1 MNFRLYIK
9 AARPFSFTVSFV
21 PPLLA
26 LVLAY
31 SEIPNFSP
39 KWGLFFLTFMGGF
52 LAHAASNILSDYFD
66 YKKGIDR
73 PGTYGSSGVL
83 ISGEMKANE
92 VLILGLSLFAMSAIL
107 ALAIMI
113 SMPNGFSLLWL
124 ILSGAFLGFF
134 YTTPPFVLKYRALGD
149 ISVFLAFG
157 PLMALGGYFVQTG
170 HYSYKPFI
178 SAIPIAMLVDAI
190 LHANNIRDI
199 ENDVNCKVKTIAAA
213 LGKER
218 AIYMYKILVYG
229 AYASVFIMAIL
240 KVLTPFT
247 LLIFLSLPIAVG
259 NIRKMSNKDTPID
272 GDALTAKLHSIF
284 SLLFIFGLG
293 ISGFLR

>member
-1 MNFRLYIK
+1 MNIKLYIK

-21 PPLLA
+21 PPLMALA
-26 LVLAY
+26 LAY
-31 SEIPNFSP
+31 SEIPDFSP
-39 KWGLFFLTFMGGF
+39 KWGLFFLTFIGGF

-83 ISGEMKANE
+83 ISGEMSPSE
-92 VLILGLSLFAMSAIL
+92 TLILGLFLFAISAVV

-134 YTTPPFVLKYRALGD
+134 YTTPPFILKYRALGD

-157 PLMALGGYFVQTG
+157 PLMSLGGYFVQTG
-170 HYSYKPFI
+170 YYSYKPFVY
-178 SAIPIAMLVDAI
+178 AIPIAMLVDAI
-190 LHANNIRDI
+190 LHANNTRDI
-199 ENDVNCKVKTIAAA
+199 ENDLNCKVKTVAAT
-213 LGKER
+213 LGQEKS
-218 AIYMYKILVYG
+218 IYMYKILVYG
-229 AYASVFIMAIL
+229 AYLSVLIMAVF

-247 LLIFLSLPIAVG
+247 LLIFLSLPIAID
-259 NIRKMSNKDTPID
+259 NIKKMSYKDTPID
-272 GDALTAKLHSIF
+272 GDAITAKLHSIF
-284 SLLFIFGLG
+284 SLLFISGLG
-293 ISGFLR
+293 ISGFFK